1 MSMIKGLVSA
11 AALAAGL
18 LAATPSAA
26 VITTFASFSA
36 TPIVFKN
43 SGTGGS
49 NATYTSNGTGGTF
62 YTTTSAAGVR
72 PGLTTPGT
80 VATTF
85 SFLQAPLAPYCTNC
99 AANFTFFASTV
110 ASPAQT
116 FAGFDFE
123 QHLSGSFSFTSVAG
137 ITIHGITYHNLLTG
151 TFTNMT
157 IAGAAGGS
165 SGGASAS
172 TTSTPAGAIVY
183 TSDFLSFVPTT
194 NRDLSISL
202 SAIVSRVSNV
212 DKGLNFVNG
221 KALRSFRATSTGSF
235 STDPAP
241 LITVL
246 PEPETWGLMIAGF
259 GMVGLQ
265 ARRRARS
272 ASTAA

>member
-11 AALAAGL
+11 VALAAGL
-18 LAATPSAA
+18 LAASPSAA

-43 SGTGGS
+43 NGTGGS
-49 NATYTSNGTGGTF
+49 NATYTSNGTGGSL
-62 YTTTSAAGVR
+62 YTTTSAANVR

-99 AANFTFFASTV
+99 AANFTFLATTT
-110 ASPAQT
+110 ASPALS

-123 QHLSGSFSFTSVAG
+123 QKLSGSFSFISVAG
-137 ITIHGITYHNLLTG
+137 ITINHVTYHNLLSG
-151 TFTNMT
+151 SFTNMT

-165 SGGASAS
+165 SGGGSAS
-172 TTSTPAGAIVY
+172 TTSTPAGVITY
-183 TSDFLSFVPTT
+183 TSDFLSFAPTT
-194 NRDLSISL
+194 NRDLALSL

-246 PEPETWGLMIAGF
+246 PEPEAWGLMLAGF

-265 ARRRARS
+265 VRRRSRS
-272 ASTAA
+272 ASIAA